1 MSWPNG
7 KLMTCYP
14 TSCVEAL
21 TPATY
26 SPKVN
31 KNTIFSWFLVVCGRL
46 VHGHPNLFS
55 YLGLTV
61 HPRFSLHVYRFLW
74 SYIGP
79 SSVISGL
86 FPPDMIYKWNL
97 KVKIPVATLR
107 PFRGKQNINGLCAVF
122 SHRILLFPR
131 LFLCPLRH
139 LARPSPYQLSQAF
152 GLLETNE
159 SAKRMSVAGV
169 FLTSH
174 NL

>member
-107 PFRGKQNINGLCAVF
+107 PFRALVLPPTYNTINF
-122 SHRILLFPR
+122 
-131 LFLCPLRH
+131 LFLFSVYGAWR
-139 LARPSPYQLSQAF
+139 SPGECKEPINHAVLSWN
-152 GLLETNE
+152 LDLEYWLWSTF
-159 SAKRMSVAGV
+159 SIIKW
-169 FLTSH
+169 L
-174 NL
+174 